1 MTRQEAF
8 TLLGVYILG
17 MVWIILNNIYD
28 ISLVLCPTKILFGIP
43 CPGCGMTRAV
53 KLCLE
58 GELLAHYLC
67 RSWNLGTY
75 RFVYSNEPCK
85 DVQLQQIDDVFLNI
99 RFEEEQN
106 SSSSKTKSKTTM
118 NDKINMLL
126 MTYSKYFPD
135 ESMMMIRD
143 RFEAM
148 DESKTSMLYTL
159 GLKDPTMALILSI
172 VAGGLGIDRFY
183 IGDTGL
189 GIAKLLT
196 CGGCGIWTII
206 DYFLIMKVTKEK
218 NLEKFITVM

>member
-1 MTRQEAF
+1 M
-8 TLLGVYILG
+8 
-17 MVWIILNNIYD
+17 
-28 ISLVLCPTKILFGIP
+28 
-43 CPGCGMTRAV
+43 
-53 KLCLE
+53 
-58 GELLAHYLC
+58 
-67 RSWNLGTY
+67 GTY

-135 ESMMMIRD
+135 ESMMMIQD

>member
-1 MTRQEAF
+1 M
-8 TLLGVYILG
+8 
-17 MVWIILNNIYD
+17 
-28 ISLVLCPTKILFGIP
+28 
-43 CPGCGMTRAV
+43 
-53 KLCLE
+53 
-58 GELLAHYLC
+58 
-67 RSWNLGTY
+67 GTY

-106 SSSSKTKSKTTM
+106 SSSAKTKSKTTM

>member
-1 MTRQEAF
+1 MRK
-8 TLLGVYILG
+8 
-17 MVWIILNNIYD
+17 
-28 ISLVLCPTKILFGIP
+28 SKIALP
-43 CPGCGMTRAV
+43 
-53 KLCLE
+53 
-58 GELLAHYLC
+58 
-67 RSWNLGTY
+67 
-75 RFVYSNEPCK
+75 
-85 DVQLQQIDDVFLNI
+85 Q
-99 RFEEEQN
+99 
-106 SSSSKTKSKTTM
+106 KTKSKTTM

-135 ESMMMIRD
+135 ENMMMIRD
-143 RFEAM
+143 KFETM

>member
-1 MTRQEAF
+1 
-8 TLLGVYILG
+8 
-17 MVWIILNNIYD
+17 
-28 ISLVLCPTKILFGIP
+28 
-43 CPGCGMTRAV
+43 
-53 KLCLE
+53 
-58 GELLAHYLC
+58 
-67 RSWNLGTY
+67 
-75 RFVYSNEPCK
+75 
-85 DVQLQQIDDVFLNI
+85 
-99 RFEEEQN
+99 
-106 SSSSKTKSKTTM
+106 M

-148 DESKTSMLYTL
+148 DESKASMLYTL

-196 CGGCGIWTII
+196 CGGCGIWMII
-206 DYFLIMKVTKEK
+206 DYFLII
-218 NLEKFITVM
+218 NSSLIIQ

>member
-1 MTRQEAF
+1 M
-8 TLLGVYILG
+8 
-17 MVWIILNNIYD
+17 
-28 ISLVLCPTKILFGIP
+28 
-43 CPGCGMTRAV
+43 
-53 KLCLE
+53 
-58 GELLAHYLC
+58 
-67 RSWNLGTY
+67 GTY
-75 RFVYSNEPCK
+75 RFVYSNEPCI

-143 RFEAM
+143 RFETM

>member
-1 MTRQEAF
+1 M
-8 TLLGVYILG
+8 
-17 MVWIILNNIYD
+17 
-28 ISLVLCPTKILFGIP
+28 
-43 CPGCGMTRAV
+43 
-53 KLCLE
+53 
-58 GELLAHYLC
+58 
-67 RSWNLGTY
+67 GTY

-135 ESMMMIRD
+135 ESMMMIQD

-218 NLEKFITVM
+218 NLEIFITVM

>member
-1 MTRQEAF
+1 M
-8 TLLGVYILG
+8 
-17 MVWIILNNIYD
+17 
-28 ISLVLCPTKILFGIP
+28 
-43 CPGCGMTRAV
+43 
-53 KLCLE
+53 
-58 GELLAHYLC
+58 
-67 RSWNLGTY
+67 GTY
-75 RFVYSNEPCK
+75 RFVYSNEPRK

-135 ESMMMIRD
+135 ESMMMIQD